1 MESIIQKTD
10 EWLDFV
16 SIDKNLNKV
25 INCFSDDATLFGTFS
40 HILSQNK
47 LIEEYFKHFL
57 SIKGL
62 KVINK
67 KYNIQR
73 ISNEIFINNTFIT
86 WEVHDKPNLWKDT
99 LIGIHNARKNG
110 ININGQVGS
119 RPIGMLIGL
128 ESSINPFSTHPL
140 WTQIKKLK
148 PEDRFLKIKN
158 DKLFRKK
165 LIDDYPDDDY
175 SRWFKTHV

>member
-25 INCFSDDATLFGTFS
+25 VSYFSDDATLFGTFS

-67 KYNIQR
+67 KYNIQS
-73 ISNEIFINNTFIT
+73 ISKEVYINNTFIT
-86 WEVHDKPNLWKDT
+86 WEVYNKPNFTTRMSFIFKM
-99 LIGIHNARKNG
+99 INNKFKIIH
-110 ININGQVGS
+110 
-119 RPIGMLIGL
+119 LH
-128 ESSINPFSTHPL
+128 SSVLPNEL
-140 WTQIKKLK
+140 
-148 PEDRFLKIKN
+148 
-158 DKLFRKK
+158 
-165 LIDDYPDDDY
+165 
-175 SRWFKTHV
+175 

>member
-10 EWLDFV
+10 EWFDFV
-16 SIDKNLNKV
+16 SIDKNLDKV

-73 ISNEIFINNTFIT
+73 ISNEIYINNTFIT
-86 WEVHDKPNLWKDT
+86 WEVHDKPNFTTRMSFIFKMISDKFK
-99 LIGIHNARKNG
+99 IIHLHSS
-110 ININGQVGS
+110 VL
-119 RPIGMLIGL
+119 PIEL
-128 ESSINPFSTHPL
+128 
-140 WTQIKKLK
+140 
-148 PEDRFLKIKN
+148 
-158 DKLFRKK
+158 
-165 LIDDYPDDDY
+165 
-175 SRWFKTHV
+175 

>member
-73 ISNEIFINNTFIT
+73 ISNEIYINNTFIT
-86 WEVHDKPNLWKDT
+86 WEILDKPNFTTRMSFIFKM
-99 LIGIHNARKNG
+99 
-110 ININGQVGS
+110 INGKFK
-119 RPIGMLIGL
+119 IIHLH
-128 ESSINPFSTHPL
+128 SSVLPNEL
-140 WTQIKKLK
+140 
-148 PEDRFLKIKN
+148 
-158 DKLFRKK
+158 
-165 LIDDYPDDDY
+165 
-175 SRWFKTHV
+175 